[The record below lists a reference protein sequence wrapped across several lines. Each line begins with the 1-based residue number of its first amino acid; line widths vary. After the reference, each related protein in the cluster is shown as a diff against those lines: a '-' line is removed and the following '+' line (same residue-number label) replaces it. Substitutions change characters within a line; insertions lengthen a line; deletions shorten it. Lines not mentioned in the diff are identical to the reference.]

1 MAKINVCGV
10 KVPASGMNTY
20 GGGHIAPTARNL
32 GQYAKVSKA
41 TAKKLAASAGRDR
54 PPRPG
59 YEMTLC
65 NGVYLSN
72 SAGRFEVVSRGP
84 GENLFGVRRRRR

>member
-1 MAKINVCGV
+1 MPKINVCGV
-10 KVPASGMNTY
+10 KVPAKGLNTY

-32 GQYAKVSKA
+32 GQYAAVSKA
-41 TAKKLAASAGRDR
+41 TAKRLAASVGRPK

-65 NGVYLSN
+65 GGVFLSN
-72 SAGRFEVVSRGP
+72 SAGRFEVVSRGQ
-84 GENLFGVRRRRR
+84 GAHLFGARNRRR